1 MQDRRFVLKSGMLV
15 LLGGLA
21 GWPVPV
27 PARPVQPGFHLVNGW
42 ILTDR
47 DLVAL
52 GLDDDR

>member
-1 MQDRRFVLKSGMLV
+1 MQDRRFVLKSGLLA

-21 GWPVPV
+21 GWPALA
-27 PARPVQPGFHLVNGW
+27 PARPRRPGFHLVNGW

-52 GLDDDR
+52 GLA